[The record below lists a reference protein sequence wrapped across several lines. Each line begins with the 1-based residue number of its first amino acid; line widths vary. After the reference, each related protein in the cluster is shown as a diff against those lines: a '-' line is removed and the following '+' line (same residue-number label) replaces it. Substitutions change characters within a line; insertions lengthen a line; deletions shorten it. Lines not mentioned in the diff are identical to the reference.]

1 MSATTRALIA
11 LALMVG
17 FYVLALAVA
26 FGLLWVPYVEWTYL
40 DRINGRLTLACI
52 VGAGIVLWSIVP
64 RRDRFEPPGPRLD
77 QSKQPRLFAEVTD
90 IARAMGQEMPHEV
103 YLVPDVNAW
112 VAQRGGLAGFGS
124 RRVMALGLPLMSLL
138 TVSQFRA
145 VLAHEFGHYHGGDT
159 RLGAWI
165 YKTRSAIF
173 RTLAHLEAQ
182 NSWVIFL
189 FKWYNKLFLHITLAI
204 SRTQEYAADR
214 LAAQFAG
221 ANALIEGLKQ
231 LHRGSV
237 AWAAYL
243 QSEWLP
249 VISSG
254 YLPPISQGFRM
265 FLRVPEVSAPVNQS
279 LEKELAEG
287 KADPLDS
294 HPALPERIAALR
306 DLVATSAAVA
316 QDDGSAT
323 DLLEGLQEAEALLA
337 ASAVDRALRPVPW
350 EDVLQQVWIP
360 GWRQQA
366 ESQREALRGI
376 VAANLGDELQ
386 SGGLRQRLKNPAG
399 VWPTTEERGQIAR
412 GVAGCALALALLR
425 DEWIFHTLPG
435 EMYCEKNGERLQP
448 FQVANKLGRGEL
460 SPTEW
465 REICTRLGIANLSLE
480 LGSADAAKA

>member
-1 MSATTRALIA
+1 
-11 LALMVG
+11 
-17 FYVLALAVA
+17 
-26 FGLLWVPYVEWTYL
+26 
-40 DRINGRLTLACI
+40 
-52 VGAGIVLWSIVP
+52 
-64 RRDRFEPPGPRLD
+64 
-77 QSKQPRLFAEVTD
+77 
-90 IARAMGQEMPHEV
+90 MGQEMPHEI

-112 VAQRGGLAGFGS
+112 VAQRGGLMGIGS

-159 RLGAWI
+159 KLGAWI

-173 RTLAHLEAQ
+173 RTLVHLEAQ

-189 FKWYNKLFLHITLAI
+189 FKWYNKLFLRITLAI

-237 AWAAYL
+237 AWAPYL

-254 YLPPISQGFRM
+254 YSPPISQGFQM
-265 FLRVPEVSAPVNQS
+265 FLRVPEVSAPVNES

-306 DLVATSAAVA
+306 DLTATSTGTG
-316 QDDGSAT
+316 QNDGSAA
-323 DLLEGLQEAEALLA
+323 DLLEDLDEAEALLA
-337 ASAVDRALRPVPW
+337 ASAVDQAVRPVPW
-350 EDVLQQVWIP
+350 SDVLQRVWIP
-360 GWRQQA
+360 GWREQA
-366 ESQREALRGI
+366 ESQKEALRG
-376 VAANLGDELQ
+376 VTMAKLGDELQ
-386 SGGLRQRLKNPAG
+386 SGTLRQRLKNPAG
-399 VWPTTEERGQIAR
+399 VWPTTEERGQMAR
-412 GVAGCALALALLR
+412 AVAGCAFALALLR
-425 DEWIFHTLPG
+425 DGWTFHTLPG
-435 EMYCEKNGERLQP
+435 EMYCEKNSERLQP
-448 FQVANKLGRGEL
+448 FHVATKLSRGEL

-465 REICTRLGIANLSLE
+465 LEMCARLGITNLSLE
-480 LGSADAAKA
+480 LESADAAKA